1 MRNAQPVVILRPKR
15 PPPGKDGEHGKAGES
30 AYQIACRNG
39 FTGTE
44 LAFLDSLKAKE
55 VVPVVVQPMPP
66 THAIFERDDITSLTE
81 RLRVFFPSGEID
93 IIPQRDGEGFM
104 TAATFVQV

>member
-39 FTGTE
+39 FTGSE
-44 LAFLDSLKAKE
+44 VAFIESLRAKD
-55 VVPVVVQPMPP
+55 VAPARSMPP
-66 THAIFERDDITSLTE
+66 THATFVRDDITNLTE
-81 RLRVFFPSGEID
+81 RLSVFFTNGSID
-93 IIPQRDGEGFM
+93 IIPQRDGEGYM
-104 TAATFVQV
+104 TGAVFVQG